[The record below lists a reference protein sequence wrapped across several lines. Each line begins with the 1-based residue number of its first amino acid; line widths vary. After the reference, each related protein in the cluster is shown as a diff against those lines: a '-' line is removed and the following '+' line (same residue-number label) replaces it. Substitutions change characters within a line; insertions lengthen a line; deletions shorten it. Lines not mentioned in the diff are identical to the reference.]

1 MSTVT
6 LNPSMMHDW
15 EIISADESLVQRLAR
30 YMRRLVKE
38 KEPDPALMTKEEFFA
53 MVDRAEEQYSRG
65 EYTEL
70 LPGETV
76 TDMLKRCG
84 YDV

>member
-1 MSTVT
+1 MNTVT

-38 KEPDPALMTKEEFFA
+38 KEPDPTLMTKEEFFA
-53 MVDRAEEQYSRG
+53 RVDEAERDIKEGKGFTFSNK
-65 EYTEL
+65 E
-70 LPGETV
+70 
-76 TDMLKRCG
+76 DMNAWLNSL
-84 YDV
+84 